1 MRSLQEEWPYNSH
14 YARCSRPTV
23 PAGEPH
29 SYCPRELF
37 PCDSHPF
44 HCSENTQSCWRQPGV
59 CCFLIAYPRSRY
71 TKMSVSP
78 LYCVRIQD
86 LPSPRPRAEST
97 HPPDS
102 AACLLVLPCPF
113 YRKKSWASIKTP
125 SEPAK
130 PHCCWRPGT
139 TKHHLPEG
147 TWQVFKSG
155 CTKH

>member
-1 MRSLQEEWPYNSH
+1 MLAALAQLCQLGN
-14 YARCSRPTV
+14 ATAAV
-23 PAGEPH
+23 PGNCLPVAPIH
-29 SYCPRELF
+29 
-37 PCDSHPF
+37 F
-44 HCSENTQSCWRQPGV
+44 HCPENTWSCWRQPGV
-59 CCFLIAYPRSRY
+59 GRFLIAYPRSRY
-71 TKMSVSP
+71 TKMSVSL
-78 LYCVRIQD
+78 LYCISIQD

-97 HPPDS
+97 HPSAS

-130 PHCCWRPGT
+130 PLCSWLPGT